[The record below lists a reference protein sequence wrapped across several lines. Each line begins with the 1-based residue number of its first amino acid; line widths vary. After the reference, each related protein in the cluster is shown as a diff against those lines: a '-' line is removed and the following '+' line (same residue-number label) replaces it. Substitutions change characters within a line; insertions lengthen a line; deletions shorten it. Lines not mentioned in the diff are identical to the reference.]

1 MLKQINDLHIFRY
14 SVTELGN
21 VLSSRGFPLFSPAT
35 FTVTM
40 SATYGQLIEHHLARL
55 KKSIRPEAYNQVS
68 RNHLTALRAFM
79 RYHQRSETT
88 SIGSELGEEF
98 DAAVKG
104 HRAVSDLSERTRADR
119 RSILNAWR
127 LTFVEQG
134 LTSDGLSRIKARR
147 LVTEAGQTPFEGMRA
162 VNPS

>member
-79 RYHQRSETT
+79 RYHQRSEGTQPV
-88 SIGSELGEEF
+88 GSLFLGL
-98 DAAVKG
+98 
-104 HRAVSDLSERTRADR
+104 LSFGEAKESESPAGAKSRPPPRTQACTQ
-119 RSILNAWR
+119 A
-127 LTFVEQG
+127 
-134 LTSDGLSRIKARR
+134 
-147 LVTEAGQTPFEGMRA
+147 
-162 VNPS
+162 

>member
-1 MLKQINDLHIFRY
+1 MLKQIKHLHGFRY
-14 SVTELGN
+14 SVTERGN
-21 VLSSRGFPLFSPAT
+21 ALSARSFSLPSLAT
-35 FTVTM
+35 LKVTV
-40 SATYGQLIEHHLARL
+40 SSTYGQLIERHLARL
-55 KKSIRPEAYNQVS
+55 QKNTKTEAYNQVS
-68 RNHLTALRAFM
+68 KNHLTALRAFM

-104 HRAVSDLSERTRADR
+104 HLAVSDLSERTRADR